1 MPQKDKSFKAIS
13 SALGASISIGELS
26 VNVCSVAGQI
36 VWSTTEM
43 DVVIS
48 SSETRSLSLAALYIC
63 QSLLLE
69 LEETGRIDHD
79 GVQGLL
85 KDAANALRQSSAVAA
100 KSQWMEAGRIVD
112 AMRLRHDRL
121 SVLDKPG

>member
-1 MPQKDKSFKAIS
+1 
-13 SALGASISIGELS
+13 
-26 VNVCSVAGQI
+26 
-36 VWSTTEM
+36 M

-69 LEETGRIDHD
+69 LEETGKVDHE

-85 KDAANALRQSSAVAA
+85 KDAAAALRQSGAAA
-100 KSQWMEAGRIVD
+100 KQSQWMEASRIVD

-121 SVLDKPG
+121 SFLDTPG

>member
-1 MPQKDKSFKAIS
+1 
-13 SALGASISIGELS
+13 
-26 VNVCSVAGQI
+26 
-36 VWSTTEM
+36 M

>member
-1 MPQKDKSFKAIS
+1 
-13 SALGASISIGELS
+13 
-26 VNVCSVAGQI
+26 
-36 VWSTTEM
+36 M

-69 LEETGRIDHD
+69 LEETGKVDHE

-85 KDAANALRQSSAVAA
+85 KDAAAALRQSGAA
-100 KSQWMEAGRIVD
+100 ASQSQWREASRIVD

-121 SVLDKPG
+121 SFLDTPG

>member
-1 MPQKDKSFKAIS
+1 
-13 SALGASISIGELS
+13 
-26 VNVCSVAGQI
+26 
-36 VWSTTEM
+36 M

-48 SSETRSLSLAALYIC
+48 SSETRSLSLAALFIC

-69 LEETGRIDHD
+69 LEETGKVDHE

-85 KDAANALRQSSAVAA
+85 KDAANALRQNGVAA
-100 KSQWMEAGRIVD
+100 SQSHWMEASRIVD

-121 SVLDKPG
+121 SVLGRPG

>member
-1 MPQKDKSFKAIS
+1 MARWDKTVKAIL
-13 SALGASISIGELS
+13 SALGASICMGGLS
-26 VNVCSVAGQI
+26 VSIFLIAGKI

-69 LEETGRIDHD
+69 LEETGKVDHE

-85 KDAANALRQSSAVAA
+85 KDAANVLRQAGVAA
-100 KSQWMEAGRIVD
+100 KKSHWMEASRIVE
-112 AMRLRHDRL
+112 AMRLRHGQL
-121 SVLDKPG
+121 PVLDSSG